1 MENGLEEGK
10 ITRKLWQQFR
20 WEILMTW
27 TKAVVVTMNKLCPT
41 LLQPHGLWPAGILCP
56 WDFPGKNTRVGCHFL
71 SPGDLPDPGIEPMSL
86 NVSCIGRQVFTTS
99 ITWEVIMGQGTD
111 VENGEM

>member
-1 MENGLEEGK
+1 MDCSPSGSSV
-10 ITRKLWQQFR
+10 R
-20 WEILMTW
+20 
-27 TKAVVVTMNKLCPT
+27 
-41 LLQPHGLWPAGILCP
+41 GILQARILVACP
-56 WDFPGKNTRVGCHFL
+56 P
-71 SPGDLPDPGIEPMSL
+71 PGDLPDPGIEPMSL